1 MQMRV
6 SNVQMFNENAFT
18 IISNIAS
25 NILICHFRIPY
36 AIRHR
41 VQPQIRYIMSC
52 PCLLPQPQLLLP
64 LLVAHLLQNC
74 ILCSICFWNFIWLP
88 RFMLGGKTIRPVGR
102 RSRLWLTTRRH
113 LTSPP
118 IICTCASLCL
128 LQLHPPLAV
137 CSSICCTG
145 DYLHWPGRWQT
156 QNADFNCDH
165 SHCCCSF

>member
-52 PCLLPQPQLLLP
+52 PNLSCCCPCLWNICYRIVFCAAFAFEILFDYLASCW
-64 LLVAHLLQNC
+64 VAKR
-74 ILCSICFWNFIWLP
+74 WW
-88 RFMLGGKTIRPVGR
+88 PVGR

-128 LQLHPPLAV
+128 LQVPASPLAV
-137 CSSICCTG
+137 CNSICCTAG

-165 SHCCCSF
+165 SHYCCSF

>member
-1 MQMRV
+1 MRV

-52 PCLLPQPQLLLP
+52 PNLSCCCPYLWHICYRIVFCAAFAFEILFDYLASCW
-64 LLVAHLLQNC
+64 VAKR
-74 ILCSICFWNFIWLP
+74 WW
-88 RFMLGGKTIRPVGR
+88 PVGR

-137 CSSICCTG
+137 CSSICCTR
-145 DYLHWPGRWQT
+145 DYLHWSGRWQT

>member
-1 MQMRV
+1 
-6 SNVQMFNENAFT
+6 MFNENAFT

-74 ILCSICFWNFIWLP
+74 TIFCAAFAFEILFDYLASCWVAKRWW
-88 RFMLGGKTIRPVGR
+88 PVGR

-128 LQLHPPLAV
+128 LQVPPSPLAV
-137 CSSICCTG
+137 CNSICCTAG